1 MMENSKPE
9 YKVWMFKEDE
19 QNSGKMIADHAE
31 PSPAEQNKNKKY
43 VWLKARELMKGWS
56 VKLRSQKEN
65 LKIRFHV

>member
-1 MMENSKPE
+1 MMENSKPG

-43 VWLKARELMKGWS
+43 V
-56 VKLRSQKEN
+56 
-65 LKIRFHV
+65 